1 MASLYDSLDNSI
13 PHVKL
18 SNGFIQIMKFNSS
31 SDEEEDVG
39 DVVGDEQ
46 ILSQNEE
53 NKFSSNEEER
63 LSQNEDSN
71 QNVETR
77 LNQNEERNLD
87 KNKDSTRRSLLSE
100 ERQNENEEDYTEC
113 EAADLDQLYAVVDK
127 SKTRQGKS
135 KLVRKKLEMEVEIFR
150 DTVSFFFIELLIV
163 FFLSK

>member
-39 DVVGDEQ
+39 DVGDEQ

-77 LNQNEERNLD
+77 LNQNEEKNLD

-100 ERQNENEEDYTEC
+100 EHQNENEEDYTEC